1 MIHMSRI
8 RNTVE
13 VEEQILRFGSLMI
26 HLILLIYIRDKLTKM
41 KYYFDERSTT
51 PSDFSVFI
59 KNMPAQKG
67 QK

>member
-41 KYYFDERSTT
+41 KYYFD
-51 PSDFSVFI
+51 
-59 KNMPAQKG
+59 
-67 QK
+67 